1 MTKKIFRNSL
11 TLALVVAIVVT
22 ILMPTTSWAQ
32 TIELAESPNSVYSV
46 YPELTPEMQKYIE
59 DFYWEIILGRV
70 HINPKYYEKKS
81 VDSFNLRD
89 EVQIV
94 AQIILE
100 EMEPYPAGE
109 PGDTSALQ
117 WQRHW
122 DDFFWNIA
130 SGNFSN
136 KKLLHHLRRVR
147 RKARR
152 YKVKFW

>member
-32 TIELAESPNSVYSV
+32 TIELAESPNSVYNE
-46 YPELTPEMQKYIE
+46 YPELTPEMQKYME

-70 HINPKYYEKKS
+70 HINPKYYEEGT
-81 VDSFNLRD
+81 DDRFILRD
-89 EVQIV
+89 EVQTV

-100 EMEPYPAGE
+100 DFEPYPAGKT
-109 PGDTSALQ
+109 GDTSALQ

-122 DDFFWNIA
+122 GNFFSRIA
-130 SGNFSN
+130 SGNFS
-136 KKLLHHLRRVR
+136 KKELRHHLRRVR
-147 RKARR
+147 RKAKRN
-152 YKVKFW
+152 KVKFW